1 MGTTLLSN
9 DDRTATVELDET
21 VNIRKV
27 HIQSLEVTEGGKASI
42 PSDTVVDLTTPLQI
56 TLSLYQDYPWTIIA
70 NQTIERIF
78 SVEGQIGQAYFYP
91 DIREASVNL
100 PKDKGL
106 DVISV
111 TDLKLGPS
119 GATYNG
125 KKQRILLTQR
135 FR

>member
-1 MGTTLLSN
+1 MTVLQQWTGWSRNRNVVLLSLLLQLQLVGN
-9 DDRTATVELDET
+9 
-21 VNIRKV
+21 
-27 HIQSLEVTEGGKASI
+27 I

-78 SVEGQIGQAYFYP
+78 SVKGQIGQAYFYP

-125 KKQRILLTQR
+125 VNGVPELQWEKTKN
-135 FR
+135 FA

>member
-1 MGTTLLSN
+1 M
-9 DDRTATVELDET
+9 ELDET

-91 DIREASVNL
+91 ISGKLLSTFRKI
-100 PKDKGL
+100 KDWM
-106 DVISV
+106 
-111 TDLKLGPS
+111 
-119 GATYNG
+119 
-125 KKQRILLTQR
+125 
-135 FR
+135 